1 MAMRIITLEKLGSYI
16 KDTTDS
22 VFTLVRD
29 NESVKYV
36 SGKDIVCEISNS
48 DISNPNDE
56 QPFLKFRDQV
66 EGKIKI
72 NGVLAKCADIQ
83 PYSYLLD

>member
-1 MAMRIITLEKLGSYI
+1 MAMRVVTLEKLGSYI
-16 KDTTDS
+16 QDTTGS
-22 VFTLVRD
+22 TCTLVRG
-29 NESVKYV
+29 NKGVKYM
-36 SGKDIVCEISNS
+36 SGRDIVCEIPNS

-56 QPFLKFRDQV
+56 HPFLKFRDQV

-72 NGVLAKCADIQ
+72 NGVLAKCDDIQ